1 MIAQGRW
8 HATTYALSLK
18 DSSLSVAINRDDI
31 VVCDLAGRLYS
42 VLHDGRHQRRSLN
55 GTVLQKWT
63 PPVGT
68 LPVGATTERQ
78 RRWLTDSEAAE
89 VIDYAAAQFQQLHTA
104 LRSPAWE
111 WVTPPD
117 RSAALDELVQVA
129 ELAAHF
135 NSVAARS
142 DAVRFAEVYSANN
155 ARSASSQPI
164 GILPPDQYL
173 ALVLQATTGC
183 SFNTCTFCDLY
194 HQPFRVKSPDEFRQ
208 HIRQVRDY
216 LGASLLLRQR
226 AIFLG
231 AANALAVP
239 MTRLRPLFEMI
250 HEMCHSEEPQRG
262 DEESLNRSIEI
273 PRRCAARNDTTP
285 VYAFLD
291 AFTGTRK
298 SVEDYRALA
307 ELGLKRVYI
316 GLESGHDPLLEFVR
330 KPGHAC
336 DAIETVQT
344 IKAAGINVGLIVM
357 IGLGGDRFAAGH
369 VADTIEVLNRMPL
382 SDGDLL
388 YFSDLVEEPGTPYPT
403 LAQQHDIHA
412 LGTEGRSG
420 QRAALRAGLRLP
432 GVKVSNYD
440 VREFVY

>member
-8 HATTYALSLK
+8 HAASYALSLK
-18 DSSLSVAINRDDI
+18 DSSLSVAINWDEI
-31 VVCDLAGRLYS
+31 VACDLAGRLYTAFF
-42 VLHDGRHQRRSLN
+42 DGRHHRRSLN

-63 PPVGT
+63 ED
-68 LPVGATTERQ
+68 ERQ
-78 RRWLTDSEAAE
+78 RRWLTGVETDQ
-89 VIDYAAAQFQQLHTA
+89 VIDHAAAQFQQLHTA
-104 LRSPAWE
+104 LGSPDWE
-111 WVTPPD
+111 WITPPD
-117 RSAALDELVQVA
+117 RSSALDEL
-129 ELAAHF
+129 LTITDRAAHF
-135 NSVAARS
+135 NRAAARS
-142 DAVRFAEVYSANN
+142 DATRFAEIYN
-155 ARSASSQPI
+155 PI

-216 LGASLLLRQR
+216 LGASILLRQR
-226 AIFLG
+226 SIFLG

-239 MTRLRPLFEMI
+239 MPRLLPLFEIM
-250 HEMCHSEEPQRG
+250 HAEFAPSPENRG
-262 DEESLNRSIEI
+262 RVGEGVG
-273 PRRCAARNDTTP
+273 

-298 SVEDYRALA
+298 SEEDYRALA
-307 ELGLKRVYI
+307 DLGLKRVYI

-330 KPGHAC
+330 KPGHAA
-336 DAIETVQT
+336 DAIETVQA

-369 VADTIEVLNRMPL
+369 VTDTIDVLNRMPL
-382 SDGDLL
+382 GAGDLI
-388 YFSDLVEEPGTPYPT
+388 YFSDLVEEPNTLYPQ
-403 LAQQHDIHA
+403 LAQQQGIQP
-412 LGTEGRSG
+412 LGAEGRSG
-420 QRAALRAGLRLP
+420 QRAALRAGLQLP

>member
-1 MIAQGRW
+1 MIVQGRW
-8 HATTYALSLK
+8 RATSYALSLK
-18 DSSLSVAINRDDI
+18 DSSLSVAINGDEI
-31 VVCDLAGRLYS
+31 VACDLAGRLYTAYD
-42 VLHDGRHQRRSLN
+42 HGRHHRRSLN

-63 PPVGT
+63 PPVG
-68 LPVGATTERQ
+68 PTTERQ
-78 RRWLTDSEAAE
+78 RRWLTGAEADQ
-89 VIDYAAAQFQQLHTA
+89 VIDYAAAHFQQLHTA
-104 LRSPAWE
+104 LGSPDWE
-111 WVTPPD
+111 WLTSPD
-117 RSAALDELVQVA
+117 RSSALGELLQVI
-129 ELAAHF
+129 ERAAHF
-135 NSVAARS
+135 DSVAARS
-142 DAVRFAEVYSANN
+142 DAARFAEVY
-155 ARSASSQPI
+155 QPI
-164 GILPPDQYL
+164 GMLPPDQYL

-194 HQPFRVKSPDEFRQ
+194 QQPFRIKSPDEFRR

-216 LGASLLLRQR
+216 LGASILLRQR

-231 AANALAVP
+231 AANALAIP
-239 MTRLRPLFEMI
+239 MPRLRPIFEVMAA
-250 HEMCHSEEPQRG
+250 EFLPSPENRG
-262 DEESLNRSIEI
+262 R
-273 PRRCAARNDTTP
+273 PRASAW
-285 VYAFLD
+285 VGAFLD

-298 SVEDYRALA
+298 SIADYRTLA
-307 ELGLKRVYI
+307 ELGLRRVYI

-330 KPGHAC
+330 KPGHAR

-369 VADTIEVLNRMPL
+369 VADTIAVLNQMPL
-382 SDGDLL
+382 GEGDLL
-388 YFSDLVEEPGTPYPT
+388 YFSDLVEEPGTPYPV

-420 QRAALRAGLRLP
+420 QRAALRAGLQWH